1 MSELN
6 RIRRYSLECL
16 RLEADCMQLAC
27 DLRRRD
33 WQAHFLRMAKEWRRL
48 ADRGPCALAVVAP
61 AACLLPPP
69 ANVGTN

>member
-16 RLEADCMQLAC
+16 RLESACMQLAC
-27 DLRRRD
+27 DLRRPD

-48 ADRGPCALAVVAP
+48 AERGPSALAVVGP
-61 AACLLPPP
+61 AGCFLPPP